1 MLVKLSCNYCG
12 SELLLPIM
20 VGGMYP
26 NVESICK
33 KCESGLLLVKEIQQE
48 LDTQR
53 VILDTVDR
61 LSANGEGH
69 AQLNDVLNE
78 VGTILGEA
86 EINAIR
92 RNDSRGGNEILT
104 SFHNRISTVVVIV
117 QLMNEI
123 ADNERVLN
131 VSTLIDKFKT
141 RSNQIREHLKDVEA
155 NLGVKRGEKLSDG
168 YPEDNPSNLGPMT
181 IVLRNIMGSD
191 GEHVI
196 FNRGLIQQMGL
207 VEAISPTEFC
217 LTDRANPFID
227 LPCMKSELLLL
238 DEPELISS
246 NPKLPKY
253 LKEDTSIAILDALFE
268 SMPDE
273 KDWAMHILEII
284 EMASISYEQGW
295 DSNQY
300 AQLEAS
306 TCANGL
312 CHPRWSTHD
321 GKTLFEKYQNRAK
334 RQRKRSPD
342 DHAADRLEKFING
355 SLGGLLSRMK
365 ELGLIIPVRLGN
377 TKNFKITP
385 FGEHVLHQFMSKELV
400 V

>member
-1 MLVKLSCNYCG
+1 MFVRLGCNHCG

-33 KCESGLLLVKEIQQE
+33 KCENGLLLVKEIQQGSN
-48 LDTQR
+48 TQQ
-53 VILDTVDR
+53 VILETIDR

-69 AQLNDVLNE
+69 AQLNDVLDE
-78 VGTILGEA
+78 VGTILNEA
-86 EINAIR
+86 ETKAIS
-92 RNDSRGGNEILT
+92 RNDSRGGNQILT

-123 ADNERVLN
+123 ANNERVLN
-131 VSTLIDKFKT
+131 VATLIDKFKT
-141 RSNQIREHLKDVEA
+141 TSNQIREHLKNVEA
-155 NLGVKRGEKLSDG
+155 KLGVKRGEKLSDG
-168 YPEDNPSNLGPMT
+168 YPENNPLNLGPMT
-181 IVLRNIMGSD
+181 IVFRNIIGSD
-191 GEHVI
+191 GQYVI
-196 FNRGLIQQMGL
+196 FKRGLVQQMGL
-207 VEAISPTEFC
+207 VEAISPTEFR
-217 LTDRANPFID
+217 LTERANPFID
-227 LPCMKSELLLL
+227 LPCIKSELLLL

-253 LKEDTSIAILDALFE
+253 LKEDTSIAILNALFDA
-268 SMPDE
+268 MPDE

-284 EMASISYEQGW
+284 EMASMFHEDGW

-300 AQLEAS
+300 AREEAS
-306 TCANGL
+306 NCANGL

-321 GKTLFEKYQNRAK
+321 GKTLFEKYQDRAK

-377 TKNFKITP
+377 TKNFRTTK
-385 FGEHVLHQFMSKELV
+385 FGELVRYRFKSEELV

>member
-1 MLVKLSCNYCG
+1 MFVRLGCNYCG

-33 KCESGLLLVKEIQQE
+33 KCENGLLLVKEIQKE
-48 LDTQR
+48 SKTQR
-53 VILDTVDR
+53 VILETIDR

-78 VGTILGEA
+78 VGAILGEA
-86 EINAIR
+86 ETNVIS
-92 RNDSRGGNEILT
+92 RNDSRGGNQILT

-123 ADNERVLN
+123 ADNEGILN

-141 RSNQIREHLKDVEA
+141 TSNQIREHLKDVEA
-155 NLGVKRGEKLSDG
+155 KLGVKRGEKLSDG

-181 IVLRNIMGSD
+181 IVFRNIIGSD
-191 GEHVI
+191 GQHVI
-196 FNRGLIQQMGL
+196 FKRGLIQQMGL
-207 VEAISPTEFC
+207 VDAISSTEFR
-217 LTDRANPFID
+217 LTERANPFID

-253 LKEDTSIAILDALFE
+253 LKEDTSIAILNALFDA
-268 SMPDE
+268 MPDE
-273 KDWAMHILEII
+273 KDWAMHILKTI
-284 EMASISYEQGW
+284 EMASMFHEDSW
-295 DSNQY
+295 DSNKY
-300 AQLEAS
+300 AREEAS
-306 TCANGL
+306 NCANGL

-321 GKTLFEKYQNRAK
+321 GKTLFEKYQDRAK